1 MTEKILLL
9 GGTREARMIAG
20 LLAKRDDC
28 TAILSLAGVTSSPP
42 DTGLE
47 KRIGGFGGAE
57 KMAAWMQD
65 EAITTLIDA
74 THPYAARISA
84 NAAWAAEKTGTRRLC
99 LSRPQWQP
107 EDGDQWQEFDD
118 WDSLAAV
125 IPDGAKVLL
134 TAGQDGITAL
144 AAAGA
149 MAGGGQNRF
158 ELVARAL
165 ENPDKS
171 AGITFIKGLPG
182 KQWQDEAALLTQ
194 HAITHLVAKN
204 SGGTSSRAKLV
215 AARHLGVPVLLL
227 ARPAPPP
234 PPLYE
239 DVETLMQAL

>member
-84 NAAWAAEKTGTRRLC
+84 NAAWAAEKTGIRRLC

-107 EDGDQWQEFDD
+107 EEGDHWQEFDD
-118 WDSLAAV
+118 WSSLAAA
-125 IPDGAKVLL
+125 IPDGATVFL

-144 AAAGA
+144 SAGA
-149 MAGGGQNRF
+149 TAQSGQYRF
-158 ELVARAL
+158 ELIARAL
-165 ENPDKS
+165 ENPDQK
-171 AGITFIKGLPG
+171 AEITFIKSLPG
-182 KQWQDEAALLTQ
+182 KHWQDEAALLTK

-204 SGGTSSRAKLV
+204 SGGNSSRAKLV

-234 PPLYE
+234 PPLYA

>member
-84 NAAWAAEKTGTRRLC
+84 NAAWAAEKTGT
-99 LSRPQWQP
+99 
-107 EDGDQWQEFDD
+107 
-118 WDSLAAV
+118 
-125 IPDGAKVLL
+125 
-134 TAGQDGITAL
+134 
-144 AAAGA
+144 
-149 MAGGGQNRF
+149 GGF
-158 ELVARAL
+158 A
-165 ENPDKS
+165 S
-171 AGITFIKGLPG
+171 AGRNGSRKTAISGRNLTTGTHSPLSFPTGRKYCLPPG
-182 KQWQDEAALLTQ
+182 RTASPHWQQQGAQ
-194 HAITHLVAKN
+194 HSPGNT
-204 SGGTSSRAKLV
+204 
-215 AARHLGVPVLLL
+215 VLS
-227 ARPAPPP
+227 
-234 PPLYE
+234 
-239 DVETLMQAL
+239 

>member
-84 NAAWAAEKTGTRRLC
+84 NAAWAAEKTGIRRLC
-99 LSRPQWQP
+99 LSRPQWEP

-118 WDSLAAV
+118 WSSLAAV
-125 IPDGAKVLL
+125 IPDGARVFL

-144 AAAGA
+144 SAAG
-149 MAGGGQNRF
+149 GQHRG
-158 ELVARAL
+158 RAI
-165 ENPDKS
+165 P
-171 AGITFIKGLPG
+171 F
-182 KQWQDEAALLTQ
+182 
-194 HAITHLVAKN
+194 
-204 SGGTSSRAKLV
+204 
-215 AARHLGVPVLLL
+215 
-227 ARPAPPP
+227 
-234 PPLYE
+234 
-239 DVETLMQAL
+239 